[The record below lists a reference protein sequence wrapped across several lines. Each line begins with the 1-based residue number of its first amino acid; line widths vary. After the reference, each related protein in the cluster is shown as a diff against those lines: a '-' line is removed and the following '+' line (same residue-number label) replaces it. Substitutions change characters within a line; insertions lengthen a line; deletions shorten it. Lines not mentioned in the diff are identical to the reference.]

1 MNDPESGEPVVKDKA
16 EGGQWSQMPAFPS
29 GAGGLVSTV
38 DDYSAFARM
47 LVAQGKHEAM
57 RILSRFS
64 VETMTTDQL
73 TPEQKAVSGLVPGQ
87 FDSTGWGFGLS
98 VVTRR
103 DGIASAPGRYGW
115 DGGMGTSWFSDP
127 TEDMVCILMTQRGWS
142 SPVPPDVNLD
152 FWNLAY
158 LAIQDA

>member
-1 MNDPESGEPVVKDKA
+1 
-16 EGGQWSQMPAFPS
+16 MPAFPS

-38 DDYSAFARM
+38 DDYLAFARM
-47 LVAQGKHEAM
+47 MLAQGKHDGM
-57 RILSRFS
+57 RILSRLS

-87 FDSTGWGFGLS
+87 FDSSGWGFGLS

-127 TEDMVCILMTQRGWS
+127 GEDMVCILMTQRAWS
-142 SPVPPDVNLD
+142 SPVPPDITLD